1 MNLKRVVSGLVIVL
15 MLNSPLLAAGA
26 KKKPRA
32 ATQPAQ
38 TNGQSKTGQAA
49 HASTNKTVENTNTV
63 IEINDTATDDAD
75 VPSNRPIDRI
85 FRNPVLA
92 SGLSSGADAINKSI
106 DSLMQSLFYSL
117 VDNKL
122 KWPLT
127 GSASINLGLTREV
140 FTARSGAYV
149 VVDRFGIGP
158 EYSKELYR
166 YNNIPVTLGAYQS
179 TDVYD
184 IYLRTDPM
192 RVTDNKK
199 LPWWRV
205 AVNNWFG
212 VLPLLEAI
220 LPPSF
225 NANEMYDPLNR
236 LEAPFSFPLSAESAG
251 TMDIGSIKSYSISG
265 GVNLGIEISQGLHG
279 FKDQITTGASAID
292 VRLPYT
298 VFRTGEYR
306 INVLKKDSN
315 TVWIGLM
322 DANRLGHKVET
333 KLGKTYYLL
342 SKTIPLWK
350 GMAAPIFPIDFGI
363 EEAIGD
369 LFGRVY
375 SFDLRNEEAKTAYLE
390 AVHGNFAPAQISWL
404 RARED
409 NFDTGVRFFYTKQER
424 RYETS
429 IGTGHNIF
437 ITNKHSQR
445 THSDAEIEI
454 TDATGK
460 YHILEAKEDRDLKR
474 WNMLTGASEE
484 NITLQAEL
492 MVRKVVEK
500 EQSEGDLKSRFEF
513 LAQGNSIDI
522 SFSLSLN
529 DKFVETEDLTD
540 YLELLSRFTQLKIE
554 GLPKIQTRE
563 PESQAIRRRQVFLT
577 NDQSET
583 HHLHVTP
590 THLGRF
596 EGYATVRMTNDQL
609 LAIAALPRA
618 ALWKGF
624 CDGFKVANTEKCLLW
639 EKSLFW
645 RNLYRTGS
653 IISQPLKLIDY
664 RWTEADSVDEIE
676 DSVAALKRFY
686 KEKTPELKQAA
697 LRSLF
702 ATNYPVE
709 RVESILKL
717 ADLAKIPRS
726 IELEAQPKG
735 NASENVKNR
744 FKKYDGHR
752 FTSDTPFPPPARYD
766 TTKEAEAKFDPA
778 NLTFVGTKPRIKK
791 ISLYADV
798 RAPTFGKNKKS
809 TNSSNSSNS
818 TNSDSQTVIL
828 ITRLAISKLGGADH
842 VSVYVKLEQAGR
854 VQLAKLK
861 LIEDVIEV
869 PIPED
874 FSISAPD
881 RANFLI
887 KLSGPQSVLAN
898 LISEES
904 LSLGGE
910 YKLTLAVS
918 GAGRLWSDE
927 KTLEF
932 RIEDRQ
938 LMAR

>member
-1 MNLKRVVSGLVIVL
+1 MNLRKLTVATATFFFLN
-15 MLNSPLLAAGA
+15 NSPIAAGT
-26 KKKPRA
+26 KKKMRA
-32 ATQPAQ
+32 AGKSSQSS
-38 TNGQSKTGQAA
+38 GQSSSVRELEVPQEKPA
-49 HASTNKTVENTNTV
+49 ENTHTI
-63 IEINDTATDDAD
+63 IEINDTATDEVDA
-75 VPSNRPIDRI
+75 PSNRPIDRI

-127 GSASINLGLTREV
+127 GSANINLGLTREIY
-140 FTARSGAYV
+140 TARSGAYV

-192 RVTDNKK
+192 RITDNKK

-212 VLPLLEAI
+212 VLPLLEAV

-236 LEAPFSFPLSAESAG
+236 LEAPFTFPLSVESAG

-265 GVNLGIEISQGLHG
+265 GVNLGVEIAQGIHG
-279 FKDQITTGASAID
+279 MKDQITTGASAID
-292 VRLPYT
+292 AKLPYT

-306 INVLKKDSN
+306 INVLKKDAN
-315 TVWIGLM
+315 TLWIGLM
-322 DANRLGHKVET
+322 DSNRLGHKVET
-333 KLGKTYYLL
+333 KLGKTFYLL
-342 SKTIPLWK
+342 SKTIPLWR
-350 GMAAPIFPIDFGI
+350 GMPAPIFPLDFGI

-369 LFGRVY
+369 IFGRVY
-375 SFDLRNEEAKTAYLE
+375 SFDLRNDEAKTAYLE

-404 RARED
+404 RSRED
-409 NFDTGVRFFYTKQER
+409 NIDTGVSFFYKKNER
-424 RYETS
+424 RFETT

-437 ITNKHSQR
+437 VTNKHSQR

-454 TDATGK
+454 TDASGK
-460 YHILEAKEDRDLKR
+460 YHILEAKEDRDSKH
-474 WNMLTGASEE
+474 WDMLTGGSEE
-484 NITLQAEL
+484 NITLQADL
-492 MVRKVVEK
+492 IVRKVLEK
-500 EQSEGDLKSRFEF
+500 EQSGENLTGRFEF
-513 LAQGNSIDI
+513 LAEGNPIDI
-522 SFSLSLN
+522 TFSLSIN
-529 DKFVETEDLTD
+529 DKFVETEDLAD
-540 YLELLSRFTQLKIE
+540 YLDLLSRFAQLKVD
-554 GLPKIQTRE
+554 GLPKIETRDKDHL
-563 PESQAIRRRQVFLT
+563 QKRRRQVFLT
-577 NDQSET
+577 NDQSNT

-596 EGYATVRMTNDQL
+596 EGYAAARMTHDQL
-609 LAIAALPRA
+609 LAVAALPRA

-624 CDGFKVANTEKCLLW
+624 CDGFKVDRLEKCMLW

-645 RNLYRTGS
+645 RNLYRSAS
-653 IISQPLKLIDY
+653 IISLPMRLVDF
-664 RWTEADSVDEIE
+664 RWTEADAVDEIE
-676 DSVAALKRFY
+676 NSVAALKRFQR
-686 KEKTPELKQAA
+686 EQTPEGKQSA
-697 LRSLF
+697 LRALF
-702 ATNYPVE
+702 STDYPVE
-709 RVESILKL
+709 RVESILEL
-717 ADLAKIPRS
+717 AELGQIPRS

-735 NASENVKNR
+735 NAPDDVKNR
-744 FKKYDGHR
+744 FRKYDGHR

-766 TTKEAEAKFDPA
+766 GTKDAESKFDPA
-778 NLTFVGTKPRIKK
+778 NLTFVGNKPRLKK
-791 ISLYADV
+791 ISLFTENHFDSISLQRKNRSDAD
-798 RAPTFGKNKKS
+798 T
-809 TNSSNSSNS
+809 TNL
-818 TNSDSQTVIL
+818 VPIL
-828 ITRLAISKLGGADH
+828 VTRLSASKLGGADR
-842 VSVYVKLEQAGR
+842 VNVYVKLEQTGR

-881 RANFLI
+881 RANFMI

-898 LISEES
+898 VISEES
-904 LSLGGE
+904 LLLGGE
-910 YKLTLAVS
+910 YKLSLAIS

-927 KTLEF
+927 KSLEF
-932 RIEDRQ
+932 RVENGQ